1 MDNNH
6 IQLKSVP
13 TLPGVYQFKNKAN
26 KIIYIGKA
34 KNLKNRVRSYFQN
47 QENKSSKINSM
58 MKNAFDLDWIVVE
71 NEVEALLTEANLI
84 KKHRPKYNV
93 LMKDDKSY
101 PYIQITKEP
110 FPQVLL
116 TRKIKKDGS
125 KYYGPYTDSRR
136 LRMILQVM
144 HKVFPIRSCSFYL
157 DDKIISEKKI
167 SLCLDYHI
175 KRCDGPCEGLVS
187 EKIYNEMINHVIA
200 FMKGNTDKIEKY
212 IESKMLIASK
222 SMLYEDAARYRD
234 QLNAV
239 NGFSSKKSQIRSN
252 YDDRDIFALASKNN
266 IGIMVIIRIRNGFI
280 YSREK
285 ISLQNLFGTDADTFK
300 TVITRFYMDS
310 NLIPPLISLPKKPA
324 NDDDLLNLLIKEKGG
339 KVRFEYPKIGEKS
352 KELAVT
358 IKNAELLLNEWLIKR
373 KKYKEQVPN
382 ILSQLQNDLNLE
394 VPPKN
399 IEGFDI
405 SHLGGTNTVASMVSF
420 INGKPHKNNYRKFN
434 IKSVKK
440 IDDFASIREV
450 VFRRYSRL
458 KKENASFPDLVLIDG
473 GKGQL
478 NMATSALRDLG
489 LDYIPVIGIAKRLEE
504 VFIPGNPDAQ
514 IIHRDSSG
522 LVLLKRIRDEAHRFA
537 ISFQRNKRNKSMLE
551 SPLLKIDGVGEKTIQ
566 KLFIE
571 FDGLEELSCLKPN
584 IIAMKTGLSKKL
596 SMEIIRVSKS
606 TLKQ

>member
-13 TLPGVYQFKNKAN
+13 TLPGVYQFKNKDN

-58 MKNAFDLDWIVVE
+58 LKNAFDLEWIVVE

-101 PYIQITKEP
+101 PYIQITNEP

-136 LRMILQVM
+136 LRMILKVM
-144 HKVFPIRSCSFYL
+144 HKVFPIRSCSYFL
-157 DDKIISEKKI
+157 DDTIISQKKV

-175 KRCDGPCEGLVS
+175 KRCEGPCEGLVS

-200 FMKGNTDKIEKY
+200 FMKGNTDKIGKY

-352 KELAVT
+352 KELAIT

-420 INGKPHKNNYRKFN
+420 INGKPQKNNYRKFN
-434 IKSVKK
+434 IKSVKN

-450 VFRRYSRL
+450 VFRRYDRL
-458 KKENASFPDLVLIDG
+458 KKENTSFPDLILIDG

-489 LDYIPVIGIAKRLEE
+489 LDYIPVIGIAKKLEE
-504 VFIPGNPDAQ
+504 IFIPGIPDAQ

-571 FDGLEELSCLKPN
+571 FDGLEELANIKPN
-584 IIAMKTGLSKKL
+584 IIYMKTGLSKTL
-596 SMEIIRVSKS
+596 SKEIIRVAKS
-606 TLKQ
+606 IIEK

>member
-13 TLPGVYQFKNKAN
+13 TLPGVYHFKNKDN

-58 MKNAFDLDWIVVE
+58 MKNAFDLEWIVVE

-110 FPQVLL
+110 FPQILL

-136 LRMILQVM
+136 LRTILQVM

-212 IESKMLIASK
+212 IESKMLIASN

-450 VFRRYSRL
+450 VYRRYSRL

-537 ISFQRNKRNKSMLE
+537 ISFQRNKRNKSTLE
-551 SPLLKIDGVGEKTIQ
+551 SPLLKIDGIGEKTIQ

-571 FDGLEELSCLKPN
+571 FDGLEELAYLKPD
-584 IIAMKTGLSKKL
+584 IISMKIGLSKKL
-596 SMEIIRVSKS
+596 SKEIIRVSKNI
-606 TLKQ
+606 LEQ

>member
-13 TLPGVYQFKNKAN
+13 TLPGVYHFKNKDN

-58 MKNAFDLDWIVVE
+58 MKNAFDLEWIVVE

-101 PYIQITKEP
+101 PYIQITKDP

-136 LRMILQVM
+136 LRTILQVM

-157 DDKIISEKKI
+157 DDTIISKKKI

-212 IESKMLIASK
+212 IESKMLIASN

-458 KKENASFPDLVLIDG
+458 KKENSSFPDLVLIDG

>member
-13 TLPGVYQFKNKAN
+13 TLPGVYQFKNKDN

-58 MKNAFDLDWIVVE
+58 MKNAFDLEWIVVE

-101 PYIQITKEP
+101 PYIQITNEP

-136 LRMILQVM
+136 LRTILQVM

-157 DDKIISEKKI
+157 DDTIIRKKKI

-175 KRCDGPCEGLVS
+175 KRCEGPCEGLVS
-187 EKIYNEMINHVIA
+187 EKIYNGMINHVIS

-222 SMLYEDAARYRD
+222 SRLYEDAARYRD

-310 NLIPPLISLPKKPA
+310 NLIPPLISLPKKPT
-324 NDDDLLNLLIKEKGG
+324 NDNDLLNLLIKERGE

-352 KELAVT
+352 KELAIT
-358 IKNAELLLNEWLIKR
+358 LKNAELLLNEWIIKR
-373 KKYKEQVPN
+373 TKYKEQVPN

-420 INGKPHKNNYRKFN
+420 INGKPQKNNYRKFN

-458 KKENASFPDLVLIDG
+458 KKENASFPDLILIDG

-504 VFIPGNPDAQ
+504 IFIPGNPDAQ
-514 IIHRDSSG
+514 IIHKDSSG

-551 SPLLKIDGVGEKTIQ
+551 SPLLKIDGVGEKTVQ

-571 FDGLEELSCLKPN
+571 FDGLEELAYLKPD
-584 IIAMKTGLSKKL
+584 IISMKTGLSKKL
-596 SMEIIRVSKS
+596 SKEIIRVSKS
-606 TLKQ
+606 ILEQ

>member
-1 MDNNH
+1 MDNNY

-58 MKNAFDLDWIVVE
+58 MKNAFDLEWIVVE

-450 VFRRYSRL
+450 VYRRYSRL